1 MGRNTALDA
10 ASALRLLN
18 SEDLR
23 QHPQHGP
30 TERRTASTTPGA
42 PLNLGVIDY
51 LAKTVAEIVDQTTTI
66 TPQPKPLPERI
77 EDLYDWSLDN
87 TADADDIQR
96 SYRDTMFEAHRLE
109 HLVRLGETD
118 EVCKHPCPRCG
129 RWGLMW
135 DERGKRAQCS
145 HAKCRTPDG
154 LTSSWTLERLA
165 AQKVRRTEIWR
176 MSAT

>member
-23 QHPQHGP
+23 QHPRHGP
-30 TERRTASTTPGA
+30 TERRTASTTPGT
-42 PLNLGVIDY
+42 PLNLGAIDY
-51 LAKTVAEIVDQTTTI
+51 LAKTVAEIVGQTTTI
-66 TPQPKPLPERI
+66 TPQPKPLPPRI
-77 EDLYDWSLDN
+77 EDLYEWSLDN
-87 TADADDIQR
+87 TADADDTQR
-96 SYRDTMFEAHRLE
+96 RHRDTMFEAHRLE
-109 HLVRLGETD
+109 HAVRLGEVD

-129 RWGLMW
+129 CWGLMW
-135 DERGKRAQCS
+135 DAAGNRALCS
-145 HAKCRTPDG
+145 NRRCRTPDG

-176 MSAT
+176 QSAT